1 VGGGLS
7 VATSHRRL
15 DRKIRP
21 FEKLRQGRPPGQQ
34 SVPKSAYPEIARRAK
49 NELNSVIGQD
59 YGVSGTTIGKIV
71 RRAEQ

>member
-1 VGGGLS
+1 M
-7 VATSHRRL
+7 AASHRPL

-21 FEKLRQGRPPGQQ
+21 FEELPHGRPPGQPN
-34 SVPKSAYPEIARRAK
+34 VPRSAYPEIVRRAK
-49 NELNSVIGQD
+49 VEINSIIGRD